1 MATTTQKW
9 KDIKAAK
16 MTPERKG
23 RLDGEVKR
31 ELLEMSLRELRP
43 GSETAPRRRSSARVS
58 GDVVEA
64 ASAHKTPRDLG
75 ERDVEVR
82 WTVDG
87 CPRVAVPHARRVT
100 P

>member
-31 ELLEMSLRELRP
+31 ELLEMALRELR
-43 GSETAPRRRSSARVS
+43 EAS
-58 GDVVEA
+58 G
-64 ASAHKTPRDLG
+64 
-75 ERDVEVR
+75 
-82 WTVDG
+82 
-87 CPRVAVPHARRVT
+87 
-100 P
+100 